1 MDCNQQTDQ
10 VLCHFDFTNVARQ
23 DYYLLKHE
31 TPLEGLYSAFLT
43 VKHGDKVIEYQGYT
57 PHRLP
62 ATKSSYVLI
71 PAGGTVSSSTL
82 PLTRAYKLS
91 TDGIYS
97 IQYTGRLNYI
107 QAAMMN
113 WIDDQELALNHVT
126 RRVKASTYVMVTDAR
141 NLQLL
146 ESEEQMKS
154 LNWKGDNADEVPQ
167 ARVATKCKTPT
178 FEGPFPPNNIAA
190 LHEGICEDIG
200 CVIGSLNNVNN
211 IFTKWFRSGSLGF
224 VQRMFTDIETGFL
237 DNNHKYVYVENDK
250 KVCQPGWAS
259 STSQGPQKGSMDR
272 IVNICPPFFNLPE
285 YCIGTA
291 RETKE
296 MVLIH
301 EATHSYGGTDDFEY
315 SIKGCQSLIADGR
328 APMNANNY
336 ALYYCEVVNH
346 PVPDHPDPLPDQNNG
361 GKKNKDCV
369 IL

>member
-146 ESEEQMKS
+146 ESEEQRKS

-167 ARVATKCKTPT
+167 ARVAEKCKAPT
-178 FEGPFPPNNIAA
+178 FEGQATKDQKDDVA
-190 LHEGICEDIG
+190 ERHEGICEVID
-200 CVIGSLNNVNN
+200 CVIGSLNRETNVY
-211 IFTKWFRSGSLGF
+211 TTWFPKKSRKF
-224 VQRMFTDIETGFL
+224 VQSMFTDIKTGFL
-237 DNNHKYVYVENDK
+237 NNNHKYVFGSQICIDN
-250 KVCQPGWAS
+250 PTWAS
-259 STSQGPQKGSMDR
+259 SSAQGPQKGSTDR
-272 IVNICPPFFNLPE
+272 IVNICDPYFDLPAL
-285 YCIGTA
+285 CIGTV

-301 EATHSYGGTDDFEY
+301 EGTHSYGGTSDFEY
-315 SIKGCQSLIADGR
+315 SVQGCQNLVEDGR
-328 APMNANNY
+328 AAMNANNY
-336 ALYYCEVVNH
+336 AFYYCQVINH
-346 PVPDHPDPLPDQNNG
+346 D
-361 GKKNKDCV
+361 KKACV